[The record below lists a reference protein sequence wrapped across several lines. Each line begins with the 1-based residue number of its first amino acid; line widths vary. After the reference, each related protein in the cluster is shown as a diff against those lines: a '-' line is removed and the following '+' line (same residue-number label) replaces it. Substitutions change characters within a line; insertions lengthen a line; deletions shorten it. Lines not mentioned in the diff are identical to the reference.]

1 MKPTFSEIFA
11 ALGPVDADVVELLE
25 SLVHRGILPELKERA
40 AEELLG
46 HARSIAGRLAESRAL
61 AGGGDRYSVAEFVAA
76 LRAEIDAK
84 KQKTPLCPPT
94 LAAFEAY
101 LAQQGSTPSRLDDRR
116 PAEGA

>member
-11 ALGPVDADVVELLE
+11 ALGPVDPEVVGLLE
-25 SLVHRGILPELKERA
+25 SLVARGALPQANDRA

-46 HARSIAGRLAESRAL
+46 HARSIAGRLAAL
-61 AGGGDRYSVAEFVAA
+61 HPLVDGERYPVAEFVAA

-84 KQKTPLCPPT
+84 KNKTSFCPPT

-101 LAQQGSTPSRLDDRR
+101 LVQQDVV
-116 PAEGA
+116 AIAA